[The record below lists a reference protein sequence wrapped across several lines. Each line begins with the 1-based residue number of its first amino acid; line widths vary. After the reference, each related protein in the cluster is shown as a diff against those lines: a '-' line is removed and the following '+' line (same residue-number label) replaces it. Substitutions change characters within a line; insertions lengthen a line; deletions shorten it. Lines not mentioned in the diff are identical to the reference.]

1 VYFFC
6 YEKKKGLNDWNAT
19 DLRMTLTTPEPTVLR
34 DWRETANQRVAH
46 LTGTR
51 TTSLAS
57 LNIEPVERE
66 LQRLITALRKHLGTD
81 MPSDWIGD
89 RSTASTI
96 LGPVGPPTPT
106 TFGPIGATGP
116 AGP

>member
-1 VYFFC
+1 M
-6 YEKKKGLNDWNAT
+6 G
-19 DLRMTLTTPEPTVLR
+19 VLK

-51 TTSLAS
+51 ATSLAS

-96 LGPVGPPTPT
+96 LGPFGPPTPT
-106 TFGPIGATGP
+106 TSGPIGATGP